1 MTLLVIPLR
10 VLARMS
16 GGNNSLLAEV
26 SHEEAK
32 MRESLSFLSFL
43 PHRERALLVGNGN
56 GNKF

>member
-32 MRESLSFLSFL
+32 MREKSLFS
-43 PHRERALLVGNGN
+43 LL
-56 GNKF
+56 FASS

>member
-10 VLARMS
+10 LLARMS

-32 MRESLSFLSFL
+32 MREKSLFS
-43 PHRERALLVGNGN
+43 LL
-56 GNKF
+56 FASS